1 MGKEEEQKQHDF
13 LYWEFPSYQGQQ
25 AVRMGDWK
33 GIRKDI
39 FKGNMKIEL
48 YDLKDDL
55 SETTDVA
62 DQHPEIISQI
72 EEIMKREHSPAEIDR
87 FKIKELGDK

>member
-1 MGKEEEQKQHDF
+1 MGK
-13 LYWEFPSYQGQQ
+13 
-25 AVRMGDWK
+25 WK

-48 YDLKDDL
+48 YDLEADPA
-55 SETTDVA
+55 ETTDLA
-62 DQHPEIISQI
+62 AKHPEIVSQI
-72 EEIMKREHSPAEIDR
+72 EQIMKREHKPAVIDR